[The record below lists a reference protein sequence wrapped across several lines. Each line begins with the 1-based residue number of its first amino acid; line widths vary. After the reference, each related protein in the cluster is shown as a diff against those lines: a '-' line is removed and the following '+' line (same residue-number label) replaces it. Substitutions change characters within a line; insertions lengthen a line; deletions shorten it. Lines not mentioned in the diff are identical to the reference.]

1 LQSLNITIPYKE
13 KVFNL
18 CSEISPVASK
28 LKAINTL
35 KLNSEREWSATN
47 TDVEGFIYPLKKLNL
62 TKKQSIVLGS
72 GGAARSVIQGLINLK
87 ISKISVVSRNK
98 SSLDELIK
106 NFENPVIQNM
116 WNIVHEFNISLEII
130 YDLFDGI
137 ESDIKQNV
145 KIDTRKDLL
154 IYCYRVAGTV
164 GLMMAKILKVSK
176 KQSLKSAID
185 LGIAMQLTN
194 ISRDVIEDSKKNRS
208 YINGS
213 FEEINSTIKLADT
226 FYKNSFYSIREIPL
240 SFRFSILVARRI
252 YRKIGYKI
260 LKKKTFENYSKSGKI
275 YVSNFE
281 KVLETILSIYDLIIL
296 SLLNKNDDQIEHDHL
311 LINKEINLDER
322 I

>member
-1 LQSLNITIPYKE
+1 MSSKNYLSIYAKSFNWAGFFLPKKTYKNCSYLYDFCRVVDNIADDE
-13 KVFNL
+13 G
-18 CSEISPVASK
+18 EIE
-28 LKAINTL
+28 I
-35 KLNSEREWSATN
+35 
-47 TDVEGFIYPLKKLNL
+47 KKI
-62 TKKQSIVLGS
+62 KFQKFVSDFKQ
-72 GGAARSVIQGLINLK
+72 
-87 ISKISVVSRNK
+87 
-98 SSLDELIK
+98 K
-106 NFENPVIQNM
+106 NFENPIIQNM
-116 WNIVHEFNISLEII
+116 WNIIHEFNISLEII

-164 GLMMAKILKVSK
+164 GLMMAKILNVNK

-208 YINGS
+208 YINGN

>member
-1 LQSLNITIPYKE
+1 MPSKNYLSIYAKSFNWAGFFLPKKTYKNCSYLYDFCRVVDNIADDE
-13 KVFNL
+13 G
-18 CSEISPVASK
+18 EIE
-28 LKAINTL
+28 I
-35 KLNSEREWSATN
+35 
-47 TDVEGFIYPLKKLNL
+47 KKIKFQKFVNDF
-62 TKKQSIVLGS
+62 KQ
-72 GGAARSVIQGLINLK
+72 
-87 ISKISVVSRNK
+87 
-98 SSLDELIK
+98 K

-116 WNIVHEFNISLEII
+116 WNIIHEFSISLEII

-194 ISRDVIEDSKKNRS
+194 ISRDVIEDKKKNRS
-208 YINGS
+208 YIDRN
-213 FEEINSTIKLADT
+213 FEEINSTIQLADT

-260 LKKKTFENYSKSGKI
+260 LKTKTFENYSKSGKI

-311 LINKEINLDER
+311 LISKEINLDER